1 MFSSTILTR
10 PLRRVGKYLDIFVNV
25 LIISVV
31 IFYSTYNN
39 NNNSFNN
46 DHIIPSDN
54 NYHISDKE
62 IRQLSNFETE
72 YPLVA
77 EKLKKEN
84 QKKSIIGSL
93 LQPIYRGKWNT
104 LKSDFSLGNS
114 ITGDFFLQFGYTKE
128 IKTGDDIL
136 IIFFRCLEDKY
147 IDNWLK
153 VIGYGN
159 INKLLSN
166 ITYDNEEEEKSKIM
180 KLSSNFSM
188 NYEKG
193 ELFSKR
199 GGQKSMCDGQINMTF
214 PMKLFQFQIKN
225 ALTNESTAF
234 NVTSINSSLIDI
246 QVSTNCGFN
255 FDLQGSVDKITLNEY
270 IDEINNY
277 VWMTSLSTILTII
290 STLILSRQLSSR
302 EQNLS
307 SISLITLSQNI
318 LWHSYCCMSHITFG
332 LTFPYFLFKFFIIMG
347 LNLFSYS
354 LIDLRLLFTYWRV
367 KARIAPVNELFKSR
381 MKFYAFFYAAFFS
394 FFFFLTKFFYEK
406 TFITIMLI
414 LMWVPQIISNVIN
427 NNKSSLPLIYILASS
442 IDRIVIPYYF
452 RGYNNNFTRIRG
464 DPNFIVILSV
474 IVVITIVIMYLQLCF
489 GPRFFLPC
497 KINDAYDYY
506 KTKEELL
513 ACKPNAEEEDCV
525 ICLCPLFKEE
535 EEQEIKNN
543 NKKST
548 NNDKE
553 HLLKVDEVVQFTDT
567 NSCISSNTSTAS
579 IQNDNTLSKQD
590 TKLEVI
596 DNKNK
601 DDIIEEPIK
610 SNPKRIE
617 KVKNILWTIYEIV
630 FCFYRRKANIHNK
643 KYMITPC
650 HHCFHTKCLEAWFSR
665 KKECPNCRAEMVD

>member
-1 MFSSTILTR
+1 MFSSTLFTR
-10 PLRRVGKYLDIFVNV
+10 PLRRVGKFTDIFVNV
-25 LIISVV
+25 LIISLV

-39 NNNSFNN
+39 SFKN
-46 DHIIPSDN
+46 DNEIPSDN
-54 NYHISDKE
+54 NYHISDRE
-62 IRQLSNFETE
+62 MRQLSDFETE

-104 LKSDFSLGNS
+104 MSSDFSLGNS
-114 ITGDFFLQFGYTKE
+114 VTGDFFLQFGYTKE
-128 IKTGDDIL
+128 IKTGDEIL

-159 INKLLSN
+159 INKLLTN

-180 KLSSNFSM
+180 KLSTNFSM

-199 GGQKSMCDGQINMTF
+199 GGQKTMCDGQINMTF
-214 PMKLFQFQIKN
+214 PMKLFQFQIN
-225 ALTNESTAF
+225 NMLTNVSTAF
-234 NVTSINSSLIDI
+234 NVTSINSSVIDI

-255 FDLQGSVDKITLNEY
+255 FDLQGGVDKITLNEY
-270 IDEINNY
+270 VNEINY
-277 VWMTSLSTILTII
+277 YIWMTSLSTILTII
-290 STLILSRQLSSR
+290 STVILSRQLSSR

-307 SISLITLSQNI
+307 SISLVTLSQNI

-332 LTFPYFLFKFFIIMG
+332 LTFPYFLFKFFVIMG

-354 LIDLRLLFTYWRV
+354 LVDLRLLFTYWKV
-367 KARIAPVNELFKSR
+367 KARIAPANELMKSR

-406 TFITIMLI
+406 TFISIMLVF
-414 LMWVPQIISNVIN
+414 MWVPQIISNAIN
-427 NNKSSLPLIYILASS
+427 NNKSSLPLLYILASS

-474 IVVITIVIMYLQLCF
+474 VVVVTIVIMYLQLCF

-497 KINDAYDYY
+497 KINDEFDYY

-513 ACKPNAEEEDCV
+513 ICKPSAEEEDCV
-525 ICLCPLFKEE
+525 ICLCPLFKAEE
-535 EEQEIKNN
+535 EEEKH
-543 NKKST
+543 KKSKQSP
-548 NNDKE
+548 NNE
-553 HLLKVDEVVQFTDT
+553 HLLKVDEVVQFTDA
-567 NSCISSNTSTAS
+567 NSCISADTSSAS
-579 IQNDNTLSKQD
+579 IKNDNSISKQD

-601 DDIIEEPIK
+601 DDIIDEPFK
-610 SNPKRIE
+610 SKPKKFEI
-617 KVKNILWTIYEIV
+617 VKNILWTVYEIV
-630 FCFYRRKANIHNK
+630 FGFYRRKANINNK

-650 HHCFHTKCLEAWFSR
+650 HHCFHTECLEAWFSR